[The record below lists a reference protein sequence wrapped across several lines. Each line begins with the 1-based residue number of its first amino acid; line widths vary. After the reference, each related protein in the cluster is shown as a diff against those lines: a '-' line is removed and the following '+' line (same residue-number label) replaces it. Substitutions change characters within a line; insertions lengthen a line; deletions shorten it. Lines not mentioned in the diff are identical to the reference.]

1 MLRNT
6 IVVLAA
12 GFALA
17 ACTAEGIG
25 RDEPVAED
33 REVEN
38 RTPYE
43 QLDNVAQS
51 DAEDYGGPGAA
62 PVTAVQGGATIG
74 GPLTATGQFEG
85 IGQNPPPGSVT
96 LTQVEQGTRLS
107 ILINRHTANARLQA
121 DIVRGT
127 CQAQGAVVQTLP
139 ETIRTGEDGVADV
152 NAVVPIPTAQLLDG
166 QHAVRLTSNAGVVG
180 CAMLPAQ
187 R

>member
-1 MLRNT
+1 MRHKPM
-6 IVVLAA
+6 VVLAA
-12 GFALA
+12 GLALA

-43 QLDNVAQS
+43 QLDNTAQS
-51 DAEDYGGPGAA
+51 EAEDYGGPGAA
-62 PVTAVQGGATIG
+62 PVTPVQGGATVG

-85 IGQNPPPGSVT
+85 VGQNPPPGSVT

-107 ILINRHTANARLQA
+107 ILINGYTANARLQA

-127 CQAQGAVVQTLP
+127 CQTQGAVVQTVP
-139 ETIRTGEDGVADV
+139 GTIQTGEDGVADI
-152 NAVVPIPTAQLLDG
+152 NAVVPVSTAQLLDG

-180 CAMLPAQ
+180 CAMLPQ
-187 R
+187 RR